1 MTTELFFSA
10 FISIVNDLS
19 RQLPSAQRYQH
30 LLQAL
35 MQLFPCD
42 ACTLLKLEQHYLVPL
57 GIDGLSEDT
66 LGRRFLVAEQPRLAA
81 ILATKGI
88 TRFAADSTLPDPYD
102 GLIENGAN
110 QLHGRDLIH

>member
-88 TRFAADSTLPDPYD
+88 TLLPPIQRFPTLTMV
-102 GLIENGAN
+102 
-110 QLHGRDLIH
+110 